1 MLDHSGLAAYA
12 EAHTTPKPLILHELT
27 KVTAAKT
34 EMPGMQ
40 TGHTEAAFLTTLT
53 HIMQPR
59 LVVEVGTFTGASALA
74 ITRALPP
81 DGRILCCDVSEEWT
95 AIAREFW
102 DKAGVADRIEL
113 RIGPAAE
120 TLASLPPQP
129 TVDLAFIDADKPGY
143 IEYFEALI
151 DRLSPH
157 GLIVADNVLWDGA
170 VLDPSISDPN
180 TEAIRAFNDHVLVDD
195 RVDVV
200 LLPVGDGMSL
210 ITWASPM

>member
-1 MLDHSGLAAYA
+1 MLDHSRLAAYA
-12 EAHTTPKPLILHELT
+12 EAHTTPRPPILAELT

-34 EMPGMQ
+34 EVAGMQ
-40 TGHTEAAFLTTLT
+40 TGLTEAAFLTTLT
-53 HIMQPR
+53 HVMQPSF
-59 LVVEVGTFTGASALA
+59 VIEIGTFTGASALSIA
-74 ITRALPP
+74 RALPP

-95 AIAREFW
+95 AVAREFW
-102 DKAGVADRIEL
+102 DRADVADRIEL

-120 TLASLPPQP
+120 TLASLPPEP
-129 TVDLAFIDADKPGY
+129 TVDFAFIDADKPGY
-143 IEYFEALI
+143 IDYFEALI

-170 VLDPSISDPN
+170 VLESSISDPN
-180 TEAIRAFNDHVLVDD
+180 TEAIRVFNDHVLADS

-210 ITWASPM
+210 ITRARPM